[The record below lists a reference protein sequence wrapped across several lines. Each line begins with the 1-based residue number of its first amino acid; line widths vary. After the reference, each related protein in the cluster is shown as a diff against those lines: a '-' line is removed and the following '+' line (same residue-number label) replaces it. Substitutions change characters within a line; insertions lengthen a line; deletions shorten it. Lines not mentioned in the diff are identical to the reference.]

1 MEHSHDQVNGSPPP
15 ARSRRG
21 WMSDSPLDGGSGW
34 PTSAYAIVPR
44 QPAAPRQESLP
55 QATGPEEAAPVAP
68 EQRPGRG
75 RIITLVVVGVIVLA
89 IAIAGGV
96 LATREA
102 SSSRSDTPAAVTTAT
117 PDDPTVAATDPS
129 ADASPSGSAS
139 GSPDPSAGGSALP
152 TPSGSVVPPG
162 PIVVESPIPPGATD
176 VLRVGTVRLSALL
189 GQPGETFDL
198 DTGTAPPTG
207 VGADVTA
214 AAVGLNAGAG
224 ARLAVWTAPEPPTL
238 AGCSGTAVQW
248 SNQVLLA
255 ALVPGARVC
264 VQTTEGRYGWFIPRG
279 GDVIV
284 SGALYTTYLDFT
296 VFKKTGD

>member
-1 MEHSHDQVNGSPPP
+1 MNGSPPP

-21 WMSDSPLDGGSGW
+21 WMSDSPLDGGTGW

-44 QPAAPRQESLP
+44 QPAAPQAERLP
-55 QATGPEEAAPVAP
+55 RAAGPHEAAPAEP
-68 EQRPGRG
+68 EERPRRG
-75 RIITLVVVGVIVLA
+75 RIITLVIVGVVVLA

-96 LATREA
+96 LATRDT
-102 SSSRSDTPAAVTTAT
+102 SSSRSGTPAAVTTPT
-117 PDDPTVAATDPS
+117 PDDPTAAATDPS

-139 GSPDPSAGGSALP
+139 GSTNPSAGGSALP
-152 TPSGSVVPPG
+152 TPSGSLAPPG
-162 PIVVESPIPPGATD
+162 AIVVESPIPAGATD

-198 DTGTAPPTG
+198 DTGTATPT
-207 VGADVTA
+207 GADVTA

-224 ARLAVWTAPEPPTL
+224 AMLGVWTAPEPPTL
-238 AGCSGTAVQW
+238 AGCSGTTVQW
-248 SNQVLLA
+248 SKQVLLA

-264 VQTTEGRYGWFIPRG
+264 VQTTEGRYGWFTPRG

-296 VFKKTGD
+296 VYKKTGD